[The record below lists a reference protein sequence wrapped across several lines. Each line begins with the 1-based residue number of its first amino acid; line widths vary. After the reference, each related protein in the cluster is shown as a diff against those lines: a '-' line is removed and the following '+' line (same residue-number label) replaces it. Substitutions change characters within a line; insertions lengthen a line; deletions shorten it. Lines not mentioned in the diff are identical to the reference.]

1 MKLVKIIL
9 LLSFTLS
16 AFTDCKKEEKKD
28 VPQILGTRFANYD
41 QWIYKTPGS
50 DKKEDQVS
58 LVYGMEEVTGLET
71 VEVQI
76 PTKDKKGTIPTEYLK
91 VRTVENKEGF
101 APLKNFSE
109 NVYFVL
115 NATDDAFVK
124 PTITANTKG
133 KLKRGMYCLEQEV
146 IGEFSKVTCY
156 DSILEGDKLVNYYD
170 VWIKTISPNL
180 SKDAL
185 LGETIKLLKK
195 ASQDLA
201 KSNTATEE
209 EKSKLLTSATEALKK
224 ALAKQDE
231 FSTDI
236 NNLATKFS
244 LSLE

>member
-1 MKLVKIIL
+1 MKLVKIFL
-9 LLSFTLS
+9 VLSFALLVS
-16 AFTDCKKEEKKD
+16 NACKKEEKKD

-41 QWIYKTPGS
+41 QWIYKIPGS

-71 VEVQI
+71 VDVQV
-76 PTKDKKGTIPTEYLK
+76 PTKDKKGMVSATFLK
-91 VRTVENKEGF
+91 VRTVENKEGY
-101 APLKNFSE
+101 APVKNFSE

-115 NATDDAFVK
+115 NASEDAFVK

-156 DSILEGDKLVNYYD
+156 DSILEEEKLTNYYD
-170 VWIKTISPNL
+170 VWIKTASPHL

-195 ASQDLA
+195 ASQELA
-201 KSNTATEE
+201 KYNSATEE
-209 EKSKLLTSATEALKK
+209 EKTKILSSATEALKK
-224 ALAKQDE
+224 AASKQDE

-236 NNLATKFS
+236 TNLASKFN